1 MKIISSTQSASCV
14 QSAPRTTLVTRT
26 LLALSLPALLLAT
39 GSAYATARLQNVD
52 AAVQASGKSTLRLH
66 FDSKIA
72 MPKSFVMK
80 QPASI
85 VLDFPNAA
93 TAMQKRSKQVN
104 SKSVK
109 NVRVA
114 SGSKKLRV
122 MISLKKAIK
131 YTTSIQGNNIVLT
144 FEDNKNTA
152 SPRPK
157 VVKQKPTHRAQ
168 KYNRVKQLNSTPI
181 VVKQKSVKHQKVA
194 SNYVARPQSQAS
206 KYKPTK
212 NHKTYKPAAQ
222 RARKAIGNIDFRRT
236 ENGAGRTVINLPSA
250 ATVVNAKKI
259 GNVVVLDIKNTD
271 VKQAKK
277 RIDVLDFATPASFV
291 DIARRGKDVQVR
303 ILGNIGFTFTTK
315 RNGKQFIVSMKKVK
329 RRIVINP
336 INKKKHYKGKKL
348 SLNFQDIEVRS
359 VLQLLAD
366 FTNKNIV
373 VSDSVKGNITLR
385 LKDVPW
391 DQALDIVLESKGLA
405 MRNNGNVIWVA
416 PASELVAKE
425 QHELKSIKRK
435 QDLEPLI
442 TEYITVN
449 YAKAEDLLKLI
460 ETAGKG
466 KVDASLLSKRGS
478 ISVDVRTNTL
488 LIQDMSS
495 RVNDIRSLV
504 KTLDV
509 PVRQV
514 SIESRIVY
522 ATDEFGKELGA
533 RFGATKIGGKGGFS
547 GGIGAT
553 NSMVNDLTGGS
564 GNVGLPSLTDRLS
577 VNMPVVGAA
586 GSLAFSLLS
595 KDYLLDLELS
605 ALQAENKGEV
615 VSSPRVVT
623 ADKRKAVIEKGVE
636 VPYEVESLSGGT
648 TIAFKKAVLGLEVT
662 PQITP
667 DEHIV
672 MDLLVR
678 QDEINKYYQSS
689 RGNSIPIIDTRNVTT
704 QVLVDN
710 GQTVV
715 LGGVH
720 EETKSNDIRKVPML
734 GDLPILGNMF
744 KKTSTKTIKR
754 ELLIFVTPK
763 ILR

>member
-1 MKIISSTQSASCV
+1 MKISSRSFSAS
-14 QSAPRTTLVTRT
+14 RT
-26 LLALSLPALLLAT
+26 LLLGLSLPALLLAT
-39 GSAYATARLQNVD
+39 GSSYATARLQSVD
-52 AAVQASGKSTLRLH
+52 SAMQASGKSSLRLH
-66 FDSKIA
+66 FDSKVG
-72 MPKSFVMK
+72 MPKSFIMK

-85 VLDFPNAA
+85 VLDFSDAA
-93 TAMQKRSKQVN
+93 TAMHKRSKQLN
-104 SKSVK
+104 SRSVK
-109 NVRVA
+109 NIKIA
-114 SGSKKLRV
+114 SGTKKLRIMV
-122 MISLKKAIK
+122 SLKKLTK
-131 YTTSIQGNNIVLT
+131 YTTRIQGNNVILT
-144 FEDNKNTA
+144 FEDRINSTT
-152 SPRPK
+152 RPK
-157 VVKQKPTHRAQ
+157 IVKHP
-168 KYNRVKQLNSTPI
+168 
-181 VVKQKSVKHQKVA
+181 KSVKRQAVA
-194 SNYVARPQSQAS
+194 SNYVHRPQSQAS
-206 KYKPTK
+206 KYRPT
-212 NHKTYKPAAQ
+212 NNRATYRPNAN
-222 RARKAIGNIDFRRT
+222 RYGGLLGSIDFRRT
-236 ENGAGRTVINLPSA
+236 QNGAGRTIINLPSS
-250 ATVVNAKKI
+250 ATTLETRKVGNAI
-259 GNVVVLDIKNTD
+259 VIDIKNAKI
-271 VKQAKK
+271 KQPKK
-277 RIDVLDFATPASFV
+277 RIDVLDFATPVSFV
-291 DIARRGKDVQVR
+291 DIARRGKDVQVK
-303 ILGNIGFTFTTK
+303 ILGNIGFTHTTE
-315 RNGKQFIVSMKKVK
+315 RNGKQFIVTMTKVK
-329 RRIVINP
+329 RKIVINP
-336 INKKKHYKGKKL
+336 IDKKKHYKGKKL

-373 VSDSVKGNITLR
+373 VSDSVEGNITLR

-405 MRNNGNVIWVA
+405 MRSNGNVIWVA
-416 PASELVAKE
+416 PAAELVAKE
-425 QHELKSIKRK
+425 QHELQSIKRK
-435 QDLEPLI
+435 QALEPLI
-442 TEYITVN
+442 TEYIVVN

-460 ETAGKG
+460 RSAGKG
-466 KVDASLLSKRGS
+466 KKDASLLSKRGS
-478 ISVDVRTNTL
+478 ISVDARTNTL
-488 LIQDMSS
+488 LVQDMSS

-533 RFGATKIGGKGGFS
+533 RFGATKVGGKGAFS

-553 NSMVNDLTGGS
+553 DSMVNDLSGGNS
-564 GNVGLPSLTDRLS
+564 GSIGVPGLNDRLS

-586 GSLAFSLLS
+586 GRLAFSLLS

-615 VSSPRVVT
+615 ISSPRVVT
-623 ADKRKAVIEKGVE
+623 ANKKKAIIEKGVE
-636 VPYEVESLSGGT
+636 VPYETESQSGGT

-667 DEHIV
+667 DEHII
-672 MDLLVR
+672 MDLVVR

-720 EETKSNDIRKVPML
+720 EEAKSNDIRKVPML
-734 GDLPILGNMF
+734 GDLPVIGNIF
-744 KKTSTKTIKR
+744 KKTARKSVKR

-763 ILR
+763 ILK

>member
-1 MKIISSTQSASCV
+1 MKTIS
-14 QSAPRTTLVTRT
+14 RT

-39 GSAYATARLQNVD
+39 SSAYATARLQNVD
-52 AAVQASGKSTLRLH
+52 SAIQASGKSILRLH
-66 FDSKIA
+66 FDSKVN
-72 MPKSFVMK
+72 MPKSFIMK
-80 QPASI
+80 QPANI
-85 VLDFPNAA
+85 VLDFSDAV
-93 TAMQKRSKQVN
+93 TSMGKRSKQLN
-104 SKSVK
+104 SRSVK
-109 NVRVA
+109 GIKIA
-114 SGSKKLRV
+114 SGAKKLRV
-122 MISLKKAIK
+122 MVSLKKFTR
-131 YTTSIQGNNIVLT
+131 YTTRVQGNDVILT
-144 FEDNKNTA
+144 FEDNNA
-152 SPRPK
+152 SASRPRIAN
-157 VVKQKPTHRAQ
+157 HRA
-168 KYNRVKQLNSTPI
+168 RHT
-181 VVKQKSVKHQKVA
+181 SVKRQAVA
-194 SNYVARPQSQAS
+194 SNYVQRPGYQPAR
-206 KYKPTK
+206 YR
-212 NHKTYKPAAQ
+212 PAANRYGGQ
-222 RARKAIGNIDFRRT
+222 LGQIDFRRT
-236 ENGAGRTVINLPSA
+236 QNGAGRAIINLPSA
-250 ATVVNAKKI
+250 ATKVEARKV
-259 GNVVVLDIKNTD
+259 GNVVVLDIKNAT
-271 VKQAKK
+271 VRQPKK
-277 RIDVLDFATPASFV
+277 RIDVLDFATPVSFL
-291 DIARRGKDVQVR
+291 DIARRGKDVQIR
-303 ILGNIGFTFTTK
+303 ILANAGFTFTTE
-315 RNGKQFIVSMKKVK
+315 RNGKQFIVTMKKLK
-329 RRIVINP
+329 RKVVVNP

-373 VSDSVKGNITLR
+373 VSDTVEGNITLR

-416 PASELVAKE
+416 PASELAAKE
-425 QHELKSIKRK
+425 QHELQAMKRK
-435 QDLEPLI
+435 QELEPLI

-449 YAKAEDLLKLI
+449 YAKAGDLLKLI
-460 ETAGKG
+460 QAAGKG
-466 KVDASLLSKRGS
+466 KKAASLMSKRGS
-478 ISVDVRTNTL
+478 ISVDARTNTL
-488 LIQDMSS
+488 LVQDMAS
-495 RVNDIRSLV
+495 RVNDIRALV

-533 RFGATKIGGKGGFS
+533 RFGATKIAGKGGFS

-553 NSMVNDLTGGS
+553 DSMVNDLIGGS
-564 GNVGLPSLTDRLS
+564 KTVGVPSVNDRLS
-577 VNMPVVGAA
+577 INMPVAAAA

-615 VSSPRVVT
+615 ISSPRVVT

-636 VPYEVESLSGGT
+636 VPYEIESLSGGT

-678 QDEINKYYQSS
+678 QDEINKYYQSA

-720 EETKSNDIRKVPML
+720 EETKSNDVRKVPML
-734 GDLPILGNMF
+734 GDLPVIGNIF
-744 KKTSTKTIKR
+744 KKTAKKNVKR

-763 ILR
+763 ILK

>member
-1 MKIISSTQSASCV
+1 MKITSRSFSAS
-14 QSAPRTTLVTRT
+14 RT
-26 LLALSLPALLLAT
+26 LLLGLSLPALLLAT
-39 GSAYATARLQNVD
+39 GSSYATARLQSVD
-52 AAVQASGKSTLRLH
+52 SAMQASGKSSLRLH
-66 FDSKIA
+66 FDSKVG
-72 MPKSFVMK
+72 MPKSFIMK

-85 VLDFPNAA
+85 VLDFSDAA
-93 TAMQKRSKQVN
+93 TAMHKRSKQLN
-104 SKSVK
+104 SRSVK
-109 NVRVA
+109 NIKIA
-114 SGSKKLRV
+114 SGTKKLRV
-122 MISLKKAIK
+122 MVSLKKLTK
-131 YTTSIQGNNIVLT
+131 YTTRIQGNNVILT
-144 FEDNKNTA
+144 FEDHINSAT
-152 SPRPK
+152 RPK
-157 VVKQKPTHRAQ
+157 IVKH
-168 KYNRVKQLNSTPI
+168 
-181 VVKQKSVKHQKVA
+181 QKSVKRQAVA
-194 SNYVARPQSQAS
+194 SNYVHRPQSQAS
-206 KYKPTK
+206 KYR
-212 NHKTYKPAAQ
+212 PAHRPNAN
-222 RARKAIGNIDFRRT
+222 RYGGVLGSIDFRRT
-236 ENGAGRTVINLPSA
+236 QNGAGRTIINLPSP
-250 ATVVNAKKI
+250 ATTVETHKVGNAI
-259 GNVVVLDIKNTD
+259 VIDIKNTK
-271 VKQAKK
+271 VKQPKK

-291 DIARRGKDVQVR
+291 DIARRGKDAQIR
-303 ILGNIGFTFTTK
+303 IIGNIGFTHTTE
-315 RNGKQFIVSMKKVK
+315 RNGKQFIVTMKKVK
-329 RRIVINP
+329 RKVAVNP

-366 FTNKNIV
+366 FTDKNIV
-373 VSDSVKGNITLR
+373 VSDSVEGNITLR

-405 MRNNGNVIWVA
+405 MRSNGNVIWVA
-416 PASELVAKE
+416 PSTELMAKE
-425 QHELKSIKRK
+425 QHELQSLKRK

-442 TEYITVN
+442 TEYIVVN
-449 YAKAEDLLKLI
+449 YAKAEDLLKLVRS
-460 ETAGKG
+460 AGKG
-466 KVDASLLSKRGS
+466 KKDASLMSKRGS
-478 ISVDVRTNTL
+478 ISVDARTNTL
-488 LIQDMSS
+488 LVQDMSS

-533 RFGATKIGGKGGFS
+533 RFGATKVGGKGAFS

-553 NSMVNDLTGGS
+553 DSMVNDLSGGNS
-564 GNVGLPSLTDRLS
+564 GSIGVPGLNDRLS

-586 GSLAFSLLS
+586 GRLAFSLLS

-615 VSSPRVVT
+615 ISSPRVVT

-636 VPYEVESLSGGT
+636 VPYETESQSGGT

-667 DEHIV
+667 DEHII
-672 MDLLVR
+672 MDLVVR

-720 EETKSNDIRKVPML
+720 EEAKSNDIRKVPML
-734 GDLPILGNMF
+734 GDLPVIGNIF
-744 KKTSTKTIKR
+744 KKTAKKSIKR

>member
-1 MKIISSTQSASCV
+1 MKIIS
-14 QSAPRTTLVTRT
+14 RTMLG
-26 LLALSLPALLLAT
+26 LSLPALLLAT

-52 AAVQASGKSTLRLH
+52 SAMQASGKSTLRLH
-66 FDSKIA
+66 FDSKVG
-72 MPKSFVMK
+72 MPKSFIMK

-85 VLDFPNAA
+85 VLDFSDAA
-93 TAMQKRSKQVN
+93 TAMRVRSKKLN
-104 SKSVK
+104 SRSVK
-109 NVRVA
+109 KVKIA
-114 SGSKKLRV
+114 SGAKKLRV
-122 MISLKKAIK
+122 MVSLKKLTK

-144 FEDNKNTA
+144 FEDRINPA
-152 SPRPK
+152 HRPK
-157 VVKQKPTHRAQ
+157 LANKH
-168 KYNRVKQLNSTPI
+168 
-181 VVKQKSVKHQKVA
+181 KSVKHQAVA
-194 SNYVARPQSQAS
+194 SNYVQRPQTSR
-206 KYKPTK
+206 YRPT
-212 NHKTYKPAAQ
+212 NQRSTYRPAAN
-222 RARKAIGNIDFRRT
+222 RYGGLLGTVDFRRT
-236 ENGAGRTVINLPSA
+236 QNGAGRTIINLPSA
-250 ATVVNAKKI
+250 STSVETRKI
-259 GNVVVLDIKNTD
+259 GNVVVLDIKNTK
-271 VKQAKK
+271 VKQPKK

-291 DIARRGKDVQVR
+291 DIARKGKDVQVR
-303 ILGNIGFTFTTK
+303 ILGNVGFTFTTE
-315 RNGKQFIVSMKKVK
+315 RHGKQFIVNMKKVK
-329 RRIVINP
+329 RRVVVNP

-366 FTNKNIV
+366 FTDKNIV
-373 VSDSVKGNITLR
+373 VSDSVEGNITLR

-405 MRNNGNVIWVA
+405 MRSNGNVIWVA
-416 PASELVAKE
+416 PAAELVAKE
-425 QHELKSIKRK
+425 QHELQSIKRK
-435 QDLEPLI
+435 QELEPLI

-460 ETAGKG
+460 QSAGKG
-466 KVDASLLSKRGS
+466 KKDASLMSKRGS
-478 ISVDVRTNTL
+478 ISVDARTNTL
-488 LIQDMSS
+488 LVQDMSS
-495 RVNDIRSLV
+495 RVNDIRALV

-514 SIESRIVY
+514 SIEARIVY

-533 RFGATKIGGKGGFS
+533 RFGATKIGGKGAFS

-553 NSMVNDLTGGS
+553 DSMVNDLIGGNS
-564 GNVGLPSLTDRLS
+564 GAIGVPSLNDRLS

-615 VSSPRVVT
+615 ISSPRVVT

-667 DEHIV
+667 DEHVV

-720 EETKSNDIRKVPML
+720 EETKSNDVRKVPML
-734 GDLPILGNMF
+734 GDLPVIGNLF
-744 KKTSTKTIKR
+744 KKTAKKTVKR

>member
-1 MKIISSTQSASCV
+1 MKISSRSFSAS
-14 QSAPRTTLVTRT
+14 RT
-26 LLALSLPALLLAT
+26 LLLGLSLPALLLAT
-39 GSAYATARLQNVD
+39 GSSYATARLQSVD
-52 AAVQASGKSTLRLH
+52 SAMQASGKSSLRLH
-66 FDSKIA
+66 FDSKVG
-72 MPKSFVMK
+72 MPKSFIMK

-85 VLDFPNAA
+85 VLDFSDAA
-93 TAMQKRSKQVN
+93 TAMHKRSKQLN
-104 SKSVK
+104 SRSVK
-109 NVRVA
+109 NIKIA
-114 SGSKKLRV
+114 SGAKKLRV
-122 MISLKKAIK
+122 MVSLKKLTK
-131 YTTSIQGNNIVLT
+131 YTTRIQGNNVILT
-144 FEDNKNTA
+144 FEDRINSATH
-152 SPRPK
+152 PK
-157 VVKQKPTHRAQ
+157 IVKH
-168 KYNRVKQLNSTPI
+168 
-181 VVKQKSVKHQKVA
+181 QKSVKRQAVA
-194 SNYVARPQSQAS
+194 SNYVHRPQSQAS
-206 KYKPTK
+206 RYRPTHRP
-212 NHKTYKPAAQ
+212 NANRY
-222 RARKAIGNIDFRRT
+222 GGLLGSIDFRRT
-236 ENGAGRTVINLPSA
+236 QNGAGRTIINLPSP
-250 ATVVNAKKI
+250 ATTVETRKV
-259 GNVVVLDIKNTD
+259 GNVVVIDIKNTK
-271 VKQAKK
+271 VKQPKK

-291 DIARRGKDVQVR
+291 DIARKGKDVQVR
-303 ILGNIGFTFTTK
+303 ILGNIGFTHTTE
-315 RNGKQFIVSMKKVK
+315 RNGKQFIVTMKKVK
-329 RRIVINP
+329 RKVVINP

-366 FTNKNIV
+366 FTDKNIV
-373 VSDSVKGNITLR
+373 VSDSVEGNITLR

-405 MRNNGNVIWVA
+405 MRSNGNVIWVA
-416 PASELVAKE
+416 PATELVAKE
-425 QHELKSIKRK
+425 QHELQSIKRK
-435 QDLEPLI
+435 QELEPLI
-442 TEYITVN
+442 TEYIVVN

-460 ETAGKG
+460 QSAGKG
-466 KVDASLLSKRGS
+466 KKDASLMSKRGS
-478 ISVDVRTNTL
+478 ISVDARTNTL
-488 LIQDMSS
+488 LVQDMSS

-533 RFGATKIGGKGGFS
+533 RFGATKIGGKGASS
-547 GGIGAT
+547 GHIGAT
-553 NSMVNDLTGGS
+553 DSMVNDLIGGNS
-564 GNVGLPSLTDRLS
+564 GSIGVPSLNDRLS
-577 VNMPVVGAA
+577 INMPVVGAA

-615 VSSPRVVT
+615 ISSPRVVT

-667 DEHIV
+667 DEHVV

-734 GDLPILGNMF
+734 GDLPVVGNLF
-744 KKTSTKTIKR
+744 KKTAKKSVKR

>member
-1 MKIISSTQSASCV
+1 MKIIS
-14 QSAPRTTLVTRT
+14 RTMLG
-26 LLALSLPALLLAT
+26 LSLPALLLAT
-39 GSAYATARLQNVD
+39 GSAYATARLQNID
-52 AAVQASGKSTLRLH
+52 SAMQASGKSTLRLH
-66 FDSKIA
+66 FDSKVG
-72 MPKSFVMK
+72 MPKSFIMK

-85 VLDFPNAA
+85 VLDFADAA
-93 TAMQKRSKQVN
+93 TAMSKRSKKLN
-104 SKSVK
+104 SRSVK
-109 NVRVA
+109 NIKIA
-114 SGSKKLRV
+114 SGAKKLRV
-122 MISLKKAIK
+122 MVSLKKLTK
-131 YTTSIQGNNIVLT
+131 YTTSIQGHDIVLT
-144 FEDNKNTA
+144 FEDRINSAHRPRVVNK
-152 SPRPK
+152 R
-157 VVKQKPTHRAQ
+157 
-168 KYNRVKQLNSTPI
+168 
-181 VVKQKSVKHQKVA
+181 KSVKRQAVA
-194 SNYVARPQSQAS
+194 SNYVQRPQAS
-206 KYKPTK
+206 KYR
-212 NHKTYKPAAQ
+212 PAAK
-222 RARKAIGNIDFRRT
+222 RYGGYLGTVDFRRT
-236 ENGAGRTVINLPSA
+236 QNGAGRTIIDLPSA
-250 ATVVNAKKI
+250 ATVVETRKI
-259 GNVVVLDIKNTD
+259 GNVVVLDIKNSN
-271 VKQAKK
+271 VKQPKK
-277 RIDVLDFATPASFV
+277 RIDVLDFATPVSFV

-303 ILGNIGFTFTTK
+303 ILGNIGFTYTTE
-315 RNGKQFIVSMKKVK
+315 RNGKQFIVNMKKVK
-329 RRIVINP
+329 RKVVINP

-373 VSDSVKGNITLR
+373 VSDSVQGNITLR

-416 PASELVAKE
+416 PATELVAKE
-425 QHELKSIKRK
+425 QHELQSIKRK
-435 QDLEPLI
+435 QELEPLI

-449 YAKAEDLLKLI
+449 YAKAADLLKLI
-460 ETAGKG
+460 EAAGKG
-466 KVDASLLSKRGS
+466 KKDASLMSSRGS
-478 ISVDVRTNTL
+478 ISVDARTNTL
-488 LIQDMSS
+488 LVQDMST
-495 RVNDIRSLV
+495 RVNDIRALV

-533 RFGATKIGGKGGFS
+533 RFGATRVAGKGAMS

-553 NSMVNDLTGGS
+553 DSMVNDLIGGNS
-564 GNVGLPSLTDRLS
+564 GAIGVPSLGDRLS

-615 VSSPRVVT
+615 ISSPRVVT

-734 GDLPILGNMF
+734 GDLPVLGNLF
-744 KKTSTKTIKR
+744 KKTAKKTIKR